1 MLAGGLTNFTLW
13 SMDNSSPL
21 NVPEPSLWR
30 SPWTPMEPLQDT
42 NLSMAMARTEAA
54 LFNTSLTSQAL
65 KVSPTRDR
73 PLIKARPPTRARPQ
87 PTSLRTIIILDNTLL
102 QQTE

>member
-1 MLAGGLTNFTLW
+1 
-13 SMDNSSPL
+13 
-21 NVPEPSLWR
+21 
-30 SPWTPMEPLQDT
+30 MEPLQDT

-65 KVSPTRDR
+65 RVTPTRAK
-73 PLIKARPPTRARPQ
+73 PLIKARPPTRVKPQ